1 MSSRRHHLR
10 TSRSVIAALL
20 ALSPAVL
27 AGCAH
32 NPSYGVTSPYP
43 HELWVFFR
51 PDIGSAS
58 ATQVLQ
64 HCGREPDVIR
74 IGKLTTYH
82 GQLRGSLYT
91 KQMKS
96 KATQP
101 LLRCLTAASVV
112 HYAAWPD

>member
-1 MSSRRHHLR
+1 MHLR
-10 TSRSVIAALL
+10 TSRSAIAALL

-32 NPSYGVTSPYP
+32 NTVTVTSPYP
-43 HELWVFFR
+43 YELWVFFR
-51 PDIGSAS
+51 PDTGSAL

-64 HCGREPDVIR
+64 RCGREPAVVR
-74 IGKLTTYH
+74 IGKVITFR

-91 KQMKS
+91 KEMKS
-96 KATQP
+96 RATQP

-112 HYAAWPD
+112 QYAAWPD

>member
-1 MSSRRHHLR
+1 MHLR
-10 TSRSVIAALL
+10 TSSSVIAALL
-20 ALSPAVL
+20 TLSPAVL

-32 NPSYGVTSPYP
+32 KPATVTVTSPYP
-43 HELWVFFR
+43 YELWVFFR
-51 PDIGSAS
+51 PDTGSAP

-74 IGKLTTYH
+74 IGKLTIYH

-96 KATQP
+96 KGTQP
-101 LLRCLTAASVV
+101 LLSCLKAASVV